1 MAKAG
6 PSQAVLDQ
14 LVPIMVETGYKYRK
28 KNHSFL
34 RHTGPASQEFIVLFD
49 GRGGFVSVTGADWV
63 RFDKLDALSKKLTGT
78 GIHHVAGG
86 GFAQTGVVPRQYDIY
101 DSAYASLT
109 PKQKGAVDPALVH
122 PQERVDAAVR
132 FIVDTHERYVVP
144 LFDRVNSYRAL
155 ADFLLEGLRGG
166 DVLFPQVPH
175 AIPMALLLAAVLGDD
190 PSEIL
195 AHADRCAPIYTGS
208 DIRALVAA
216 MQNAIRQARPEDLLL
231 Q

>member
-1 MAKAG
+1 
-6 PSQAVLDQ
+6 
-14 LVPIMVETGYKYRK
+14 MVEKGYKYRK

-34 RHTGPASQEFIVLFD
+34 RHAGPASQDFMVDFD
-49 GRGGFVSVTGADWV
+49 GRGGFVSVSGSYWV

-78 GIHHVAGG
+78 GIADVAGG
-86 GFAQTGVVPRQYDIY
+86 GFAQTGVVPRKYDIY

-144 LFDRVNSYRAL
+144 LFERLNSYRAL
-155 ADFLLEGLRGG
+155 ADFLLEGFRGG
-166 DVLFPQVPH
+166 AVLMPHVPH
-175 AIPMALLLAAVLGDD
+175 AIPMALLLAAALGDD

-195 AHADRCAPIYTGS
+195 SYADKCAPIYTGR
-208 DIRALVAA
+208 DIRASVSAL
-216 MQNAIRQARPEDLLL
+216 QNAISQARPEDLLL